1 MKKFTKFLSS
11 PESVFLLLATL
22 FGVVFAV
29 FIPYGAGFDEEQH
42 VIRIYDLSGGKWLPK
57 PDDPEKGIILT
68 PHDFFKYSYQ
78 RRFFESPSFDL
89 LLGRGMHW
97 ALNKRDLSEVIP
109 RSFYSPANFLPQAL
123 IAYTFWRKYDYPVV
137 PVAILC
143 RIAGLAMYI
152 GLSFLAVRL
161 LLVGK
166 WILAVLALAPSAL
179 YQAAT
184 LNADGFTNGVSFL
197 FAAVVLHLALD
208 ERPVFARWKVVLL
221 MVSIFLVGAAKP
233 GMFVLFLLLFLLP
246 VRRFPSR
253 GWALATGIAVVI
265 AIGFAIQYNALAVQ
279 TSHFAGADEGSLSQ
293 QIALIR
299 EHPWDFLYTLIWG
312 NLRAIGNYFM
322 EWTAVYGHWVGAV
335 PAPVY
340 ALYGAA
346 LIFALDAETLPARLT
361 PYQRWVL
368 GGTFLISS
376 GAFALL
382 YTINNYVPGSLA
394 GFGHQGRYYIPT
406 APLLYLAFSSLFSFH
421 NFVQKKLPLFLTGS
435 ITLSLAFYVLGIYAT
450 YYTYCGTSWYTF
462 QGCTQPVYKNIEWA
476 QSPALEFSSSTP
488 LRQEFPNRCGELEQ
502 IQVYIHAKTS
512 EPDTTLVFTLKGSA
526 DHILAEERVPAGT
539 LPTKRFFVW
548 HIPEDVVTKTASAL
562 EIRATGKGVVEL
574 ALNGGDYFREA
585 HLFVGNQEI
594 ADDLVFRY
602 VCAPFWKQ
610 IIQGAIPIEANN

>member
-11 PESVFLLLATL
+11 PEGVFLLLATL
-22 FGVVFAV
+22 FGVIFAI

-42 VIRIYDLSGGKWLPK
+42 VIRIYDLAAAKWLPNQR
-57 PDDPEKGIILT
+57 DPGNDSFFT
-68 PHDFFKYSYQ
+68 PVDFVRYAYQ
-78 RRFFESPSFDL
+78 RRFFQTPAQDL
-89 LLGRGMHW
+89 LEGSAFHEPLNRNNLLGT
-97 ALNKRDLSEVIP
+97 LT
-109 RSFYSPANFLPQAL
+109 RSIYSPFNFLPQA
-123 IAYTFWRKYDYPVV
+123 ATARFFWRKYDYPVV

-161 LLVGK
+161 LPVGK
-166 WILAVLALAPSAL
+166 WTLAVLALAPSAL

-208 ERPVFARWKVVLL
+208 EQSVFARWKVVLL
-221 MVSIFLVGAAKP
+221 MVSILLVGAAKP
-233 GMFVLFLLLFLLP
+233 GMFVLFPLLFLLT
-246 VRRFPSR
+246 VRRFPSK
-253 GWALATGIAVVI
+253 GWALATGIAVVV
-265 AIGFAIQYNALAVQ
+265 AIVFAVQYNAQAAQ

-293 QIALIR
+293 QIALIQA
-299 EHPWDFLYTLIWG
+299 HPWDFLYTLIWG

-322 EWTAVYGHWVGAV
+322 EWVAVYGHWVGAV

-340 ALYGAA
+340 ILYVAA
-346 LIFALDAETLPARLT
+346 LIFALGAETLPTRLT

-376 GAFALL
+376 SAFALL

-406 APLLYLAFSSLFSFH
+406 APLLYLALSGLFSFH

-435 ITLSLAFYVLGIYAT
+435 ITLSLAFYLLGIYAT

-476 QSPALEFSSSTP
+476 QTPALEFSSSTP

-502 IQVYIHAKTS
+502 IQIYIHAKTS
-512 EPDTTLVFTLKGSA
+512 EPDTTLVFTLKDSA
-526 DHILAEERVPAGT
+526 DHILAQEGIPANA
-539 LPTKRFFVW
+539 LPAKRFFVW
-548 HIPEDVVTKTASAL
+548 RIPEEVQTKTASAL

-585 HLFVGNQEI
+585 HLIVGNQEI

-610 IIQGAIPIEANN
+610 IIQDVISIEANN